1 MTDRRRT
8 NPPNGGTA
16 PPIFLS
22 SFSTA
27 DSLQSQRP
35 SRTRRPDE
43 IRKIC
48 RHNTLLSSPKPFSYS
63 QFLPLA
69 VLKTGL
75 NPSATGSAYLELPT
89 PPATPSSTFLPASSS
104 LKLTCSIHGPHPLPR
119 SQPYSP
125 HLQLS
130 THIKF
135 APFASR
141 VRRGYLRDAQERDL
155 AAHLDTALR
164 GVVIGERWPKSG
176 VDVCVTVLEGEEDAW
191 WGGGGDV
198 LQGDDSGVRTEGGD
212 GGGNWGAMTVL
223 AGCVT
228 VASAAM
234 VDAGIDCVD
243 LVSGGVAAVV
253 EDGKARSERGGKSS
267 AKHGSGDE
275 GGQGV
280 RMVLDPSPPEHERV
294 VAAAM
299 VAYLQSRDEITELWV
314 KGDAGIDVEDLI
326 NGAVHAASG
335 SRTVLAEELR
345 EAGERKFG
353 EVVKSGSEKVQA
365 TKPGISSDVDM
376 TG

>member
-22 SFSTA
+22 SLSTA
-27 DSLQSQRP
+27 DSLQSKRP

-43 IRKIC
+43 IRKI
-48 RHNTLLSSPKPFSYS
+48 F
-63 QFLPLA
+63 
-69 VLKTGL
+69 LKTGL
-75 NPSATGSAYLELPT
+75 NPSATGSAYLELPLPT
-89 PPATPSSTFLPASSS
+89 PPPLPSSTFLPASSS

-141 VRRGYLRDAQERDL
+141 VRRGYVRDAQERDL

-191 WGGGGDV
+191 WGGSNV
-198 LQGDDSGVRTEGGD
+198 LQGDNSGVRGEGAD

-253 EDGKARSERGGKSS
+253 EDSTAWNEGNGKG
-267 AKHGSGDE
+267 
-275 GGQGV
+275 
-280 RMVLDPSPPEHERV
+280 MVLDPSPPEHERV

-314 KGDAGIDVEDLI
+314 KGDAGIDIEDLI

-353 EVVKSGSEKVQA
+353 EVAKSGSEKVLG
-365 TKPGISSDVDM
+365 TRPGVSNDVDM